1 MCAGRRSPLP
11 EPVFT
16 TLISIFAKKLIRAYD
31 GAMPNDENISD
42 TIEDYL
48 QSIYSLETEG
58 ERVISARLARWMR
71 VTPPT
76 AFMTVKRMKKAGL
89 IEMDDKKTIRLT
101 PHGLELAESV
111 ARRHRLSERFLNDVL
126 GLGWAE
132 AHEEAHHFEHGMT
145 PVIEARMVHIL
156 HNPTTCPH
164 GSPIPG
170 TGATLDPTWRSLDTF
185 EPGDRLCIRFISE
198 ELEMD
203 LDLLHYLDKHNLRPG
218 QEVSV
223 ADKVKAGSLLVLRSG
238 DEDVSL
244 GMQVASRIRA
254 EAL

>member
-1 MCAGRRSPLP
+1 MADDDDRMS
-11 EPVFT
+11 
-16 TLISIFAKKLIRAYD
+16 
-31 GAMPNDENISD
+31 N

-58 ERVISARLARWMR
+58 ERTISARLARWMR

-76 AFMTVKRMKKAGL
+76 AWATVQRMHRDGMVE
-89 IEMDDKKTIRLT
+89 IDGKKTILLT
-101 PHGLELAESV
+101 PKGRALAESV

-132 AHEEAHHFEHGMT
+132 AHQEAHHFEHGIT
-145 PVIEARMVHIL
+145 PVIEARMVDIL

-170 TGATLDPTWRSLDTF
+170 TGATLDPTWRSLDKF
-185 EPGDRLCIRFISE
+185 APGDRIRIRFISE

-203 LDLLHYLDKHNLRPG
+203 LDLLHYLDKHNMRPG
-218 QEVSV
+218 QEVTV
-223 ADKVKAGSLLVLRSG
+223 TDKMKTGDLLVLRSG

-244 GMQVASRIRA
+244 GLQVASRIRA

>member
-1 MCAGRRSPLP
+1 MPRDTLEGRPS
-11 EPVFT
+11 
-16 TLISIFAKKLIRAYD
+16 A
-31 GAMPNDENISD
+31 

-76 AFMTVKRMKKAGL
+76 AWATVQRMQRDGL
-89 IEMDDKKTIRLT
+89 VDLDDKKTIHLT
-101 PHGLELAESV
+101 TKGRDMAESV

-145 PVIEARMVHIL
+145 PVIEQRIVKL
-156 HNPTTCPH
+156 LNNPTTCPH

-170 TGATLDPTWRSLDTF
+170 TGATLDPSWVPMDTLDESQVAT
-185 EPGDRLCIRFISE
+185 IRFISE
-198 ELEMD
+198 ELEED
-203 LDLLHYLDKHNLRPG
+203 LELLHYLEHHGLKPG
-218 QEVSV
+218 QSV
-223 ADKVKAGSLLVLRSG
+223 TVTEKVPSAGLMVLNHG
-238 DEDVSL
+238 GENVSL
-244 GMQVASRIRA
+244 GLEVAARIRA
-254 EAL
+254 ERSA

>member
-1 MCAGRRSPLP
+1 MADDDDR
-11 EPVFT
+11 
-16 TLISIFAKKLIRAYD
+16 IS
-31 GAMPNDENISD
+31 N

-58 ERVISARLARWMR
+58 ERTISARLARWMR

-76 AFMTVKRMKKAGL
+76 AWATIQRMHRDGMVE
-89 IEMDDKKTIRLT
+89 IDGKKTILLT
-101 PHGLELAESV
+101 PKGRALAESV

-132 AHEEAHHFEHGMT
+132 AHQEAHHFEHGVT
-145 PVIEARMVHIL
+145 PVIEARMVHIM

-170 TGATLDPTWRSLDTF
+170 TGATLDPTWRSLDKF
-185 EPGDRLCIRFISE
+185 APGDRIRIRFISE

-203 LDLLHYLDKHNLRPG
+203 LDLLHYLDKHNMRPG
-218 QEVSV
+218 QEVTV
-223 ADKVKAGSLLVLRSG
+223 TDKMKTGDLLVLRSG

-244 GMQVASRIRA
+244 GLQVASRIRA

>member
-1 MCAGRRSPLP
+1 MPRDAVEGRLS
-11 EPVFT
+11 
-16 TLISIFAKKLIRAYD
+16 A
-31 GAMPNDENISD
+31 

-76 AFMTVKRMKKAGL
+76 AWATVQRMQRDGL
-89 IEMDDKKTIRLT
+89 VDIDGKKTIHLT
-101 PHGLELAESV
+101 ESGRALAESV

-145 PVIEARMVHIL
+145 PVIEARIIRL
-156 HNPTTCPH
+156 LNNPTTCPH

-170 TGATLDPTWRSLDTF
+170 TGATLDPSWRPLDTF
-185 EPGDRLCIRFISE
+185 EESSRATIRFISE
-198 ELEMD
+198 ELEED
-203 LDLLHYLDKHNLRPG
+203 LDLLRYLEEHGLKPG
-218 QEVSV
+218 QEVRV
-223 ADKVKAGSLLVLRSG
+223 AERVPSAGLLVLSKG
-238 DEDVSL
+238 EEKVSL
-244 GMQVASRIRA
+244 GLEVAARIRA
-254 EAL
+254 EPGR